1 MREVRVFVCSLMFF
15 LEHLRKPERLLHVH
29 FYFDAHCTSA
39 FRVDSPISIWPHYIS
54 VNQEMKLM
62 HTIIKIA
69 VVLVLSLFAIV
80 GLVSISK
87 AEETVW
93 YCEMTTHNSIMWDQV
108 INLELKMFKLKVT
121 STEIKF
127 SKNYDVGP
135 SEMRQILFSH
145 KNFFH
150 ARSQMN
156 NGSVVFDSNLSFSHG
171 NLFYADVFPNGI
183 VTYTARCDE
192 F

>member
-1 MREVRVFVCSLMFF
+1 MHLLPNLRLARIDGRTHCTMREVRVFVCSLMFF

-80 GLVSISK
+80 GWLVFLRLRKQS
-87 AEETVW
+87 
-93 YCEMTTHNSIMWDQV
+93 
-108 INLELKMFKLKVT
+108 
-121 STEIKF
+121 
-127 SKNYDVGP
+127 
-135 SEMRQILFSH
+135 
-145 KNFFH
+145 
-150 ARSQMN
+150 
-156 NGSVVFDSNLSFSHG
+156 
-171 NLFYADVFPNGI
+171 GI
-183 VTYTARCDE
+183 VKRKILSLFHVLISTSSWKE
-192 F
+192 PF

>member
-1 MREVRVFVCSLMFF
+1 MLPNLRLARIDGRTHCTMREVRVFVCSLMFF

-80 GLVSISK
+80 GWLVFLRLRKQSGIVK
-87 AEETVW
+87 R
-93 YCEMTTHNSIMWDQV
+93 
-108 INLELKMFKLKVT
+108 K
-121 STEIKF
+121 
-127 SKNYDVGP
+127 
-135 SEMRQILFSH
+135 ILFL
-145 KNFFH
+145 FH
-150 ARSQMN
+150 
-156 NGSVVFDSNLSFSHG
+156 VVVSTSSWKKPF
-171 NLFYADVFPNGI
+171 
-183 VTYTARCDE
+183 
-192 F
+192 